1 MVQENTFTAA
11 DEQNDAAEELTLE
24 FDGSWGPDDVV
35 WEWNGEAWIAVSA

>member
-1 MVQENTFTAA
+1 MGQENTFTAA

-24 FDGSWGPDDVV
+24 LEGSSDSEAV